1 MQEFTEEFKAIR
13 KALSNCWGEK
23 SAKGNALLE
32 LVKARKKMFAD
43 IVLGLC
49 SAKEKRIMNKKIRGL
64 EEDISDIDIAVEE
77 LELRQTLLKKQGSH
91 MRLVED

>member
-1 MQEFTEEFKAIR
+1 MQEFTEEFKAIQ
-13 KALSNCWGEK
+13 KALSNCWSEK

-43 IVLGLC
+43 IALGLC
-49 SAKEKRIMNKKIRGL
+49 SAGKKGTTNKKIREL
-64 EEDISDIDIAVEE
+64 EEDINDIDIAVGE

-91 MRLVED
+91 MRWVED

>member
-1 MQEFTEEFKAIR
+1 MQEFTEEYKAIR
-13 KALSNCWGEK
+13 KALSNCWAEK

-49 SAKEKRIMNKKIRGL
+49 NAKEKRITNKKIREL
-64 EEDISDIDIAVEE
+64 EEDISDIDIAVGE
-77 LELRQTLLKKQGSH
+77 LELRQTLLKRSGGH
-91 MRLVED
+91 MRW